1 MTAAVTPGFV
11 LDIEGQELPHPNG
24 AGHFRILVRLD
35 TAQDLF
41 DDLDHALTGD

>member
-1 MTAAVTPGFV
+1 MTAAVNPGFV

-24 AGHFRILVRLD
+24 SGHFRILVRPD

-41 DDLDHALTGD
+41 DDLDQLL